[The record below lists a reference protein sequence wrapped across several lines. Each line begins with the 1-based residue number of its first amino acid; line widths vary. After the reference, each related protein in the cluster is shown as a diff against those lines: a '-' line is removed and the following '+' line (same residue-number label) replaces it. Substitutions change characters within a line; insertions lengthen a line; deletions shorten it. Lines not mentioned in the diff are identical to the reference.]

1 MKRLGKKL
9 QSRSGASILLALLFF
24 LLCMT
29 VAASILT
36 AAASNAGKL
45 RSSYQEQQ
53 KYLALSS
60 ALRLAAGQL
69 EQAAY
74 EGCYTVYTWE
84 VTVKDEEDRSITTR
98 YYHICQEPGGF
109 HCGLLEGLLPF
120 QEKLDALFSQEFQGA
135 ACSPLTGED
144 PPAQFTLTV
153 AAADGDSALSEK
165 FPDITVTAEMNGNR
179 RIHLTA
185 VLEET
190 ADRVYRMEAE
200 LSAQGS
206 PVIEFSPDADQF
218 PGGPPPGGAHAA
230 VRKTQPVT
238 WKLDWIAREVAEG

>member
-1 MKRLGKKL
+1 MM
-9 QSRSGASILLALLFF
+9 A
-24 LLCMT
+24 
-29 VAASILT
+29 AASVLM
-36 AAASNAGKL
+36 AAVSNAGKI
-45 RSSYQEQQ
+45 RSNYEEQQ
-53 KYLALSS
+53 RYLALSS

-74 EGCYTVYTWE
+74 EGRYTVYTWE
-84 VTVKDEEDRSITTR
+84 VTVKDEEDRSVTTR
-98 YYHICQEPGGF
+98 YYHIRQQPGNF
-109 HCGLLEGLLPF
+109 QCGLLDGLLPF
-120 QEKLDALFSQEFQGA
+120 QEKLDALFSREFQGA

-153 AAADGDSALSEK
+153 AAAGGGSALSEK
-165 FPDITVTAEMNGNR
+165 FPDITVTAEMNESR

-185 VLEET
+185 ALEET

-200 LSAQGS
+200 LSAQGA
-206 PVIEFSPDADQF
+206 PAVEFSPDADQF
-218 PGGPPPGGAHAA
+218 PGGPPPGGAHAD